1 MHSAPNNN
9 QGLAQDGILWNRK
22 CVSSV
27 RSGWMGKCWN
37 RPLKWRMDYLKVVRS
52 VLVKRLK
59 SDDIPFIIFQYKLML
74 ELNIVLSHVVM
85 WIYRVIIL
93 CW

>member
-1 MHSAPNNN
+1 
-9 QGLAQDGILWNRK
+9 
-22 CVSSV
+22 
-27 RSGWMGKCWN
+27 
-37 RPLKWRMDYLKVVRS
+37 MDYLKVVRS

-93 CW
+93 C